1 MPAPAIKAIILS
13 VSLVTALGI
22 AIYENPEVQ
31 KWLQE
36 QRDRLLELLRSIG
49 AELDPQTRREAEAFA
64 FEGRSPINDD
74 GLRREAEASREA
86 AALATGR
93 SVGSGSVRR
102 IPVKGPETDE
112 QAEERRRLGREYLAK
127 RNQTM
132 FEMRERRKQ
141 EGGEGP
147 TTPTF
152 DAMVD
157 TDGKLRLAQKELPE
171 VPLEPLA
178 TSTRYTEAQ
187 PIAEGSGMS
196 GWQMGARLADPFSD
210 EFEMERSS
218 TPKPPVPPKIEIERE
233 PRPLAEFQSDQP
245 DPTYLI
251 NDSQPQTFFVGD
263 DEGPA
268 QECGELSYEEQLAIA
283 LSLSEADSAG
293 PSATVRQVA
302 ALTSSDADL
311 RAAIEASLRDMDHQ
325 QAAHAVANDAA
336 LTPRMQPLVD
346 LSPNPPT
353 SIPQDQPL
361 RNTWEEL
368 FNQPNTW
375 NEQLADIAP
384 KPVDEEDDLYSITPQ
399 LTRARLANLNALHA
413 GSNSTTSSATR
424 EPATA
429 QDPPEQLIDA
439 SFYSAHSR
447 STTPFPPATTS
458 AAPSQTSV
466 LGFETESASERFA
479 SLPTTRTQSIAA
491 SEASLVQAPSEASEI
506 DVLEVEEDSDD
517 GVLSSGVLTP
527 DSWSEVEGSE
537 GGESEV
543 EEREMPVR

>member
-1 MPAPAIKAIILS
+1 MPAPAIKAIIFS

-31 KWLQE
+31 RWLQE

-64 FEGRSPINDD
+64 FEGRSPINDE

-102 IPVKGPETDE
+102 IPVKGPETEE

-141 EGGEGP
+141 EGDEGP

-157 TDGKLRLAQKELPE
+157 TEGELRPSEKELPD
-171 VPLEPLA
+171 VPLAPL
-178 TSTRYTEAQ
+178 TIPTRQMGGQ
-187 PIAEGSGMS
+187 PITEGSGMS

-218 TPKPPVPPKIEIERE
+218 TPKPPVPPKIEIQRE
-233 PRPLAEFQSDQP
+233 PHPLAAFQSDTHNP
-245 DPTYLI
+245 AHLI
-251 NDSQPQTFFVGD
+251 SDSQSQTFFAD
-263 DEGPA
+263 LEPA
-268 QECGELSYEEQLAIA
+268 EECGELSYEEQLAIA
-283 LSLSEADSAG
+283 LSLSEADSQG

-325 QAAHAVANDAA
+325 QAAHAVANDAS

-346 LSPNPPT
+346 LTPDPPT
-353 SIPQDQPL
+353 SIPQDQA
-361 RNTWEEL
+361 RRMTWEEL
-368 FNQPNTW
+368 FKQPDWKDHPANV
-375 NEQLADIAP
+375 ARR
-384 KPVDEEDDLYSITPQ
+384 PVDEEDDLYSITPQ
-399 LTRARLANLNALHA
+399 LTRARLADLNASHA
-413 GSNSTTSSATR
+413 GSNSTTSPATL
-424 EPATA
+424 EPATV

-447 STTPFPPATTS
+447 STTPLPPAINS
-458 AAPSQTSV
+458 AAPSQTST

-506 DVLEVEEDSDD
+506 EVLEVEEDSDD

-537 GGESEV
+537 GGESE
-543 EEREMPVR
+543 EGERETNVV